1 MKKLKKQVVIGTTA
15 GLAGLFLTAC
25 GTYGPPTYV
34 PSDTTEGGAT
44 MSISTSEGSFHNS
57 NVQNSSAETSSDLAG
72 SSNNSVSDADT
83 TTDNA
88 SASSASSVSE
98 QDSSSESVSFTKI
111 EGTSDQD
118 AKKAISSS
126 SLISGDFEY
135 INPKDMPVPTVYGP
149 PVTDR

>member
-1 MKKLKKQVVIGTTA
+1 MVLQHMYHQTPQRGEQLCQLAQVKEAFIT
-15 GLAGLFLTAC
+15 
-25 GTYGPPTYV
+25 PTFR
-34 PSDTTEGGAT
+34 
-44 MSISTSEGSFHNS
+44 IH
-57 NVQNSSAETSSDLAG
+57 LAG
-72 SSNNSVSDADT
+72 SSNNSVSDAGT